1 MVMVNR
7 ILPRIGNSV
16 SVAGYLSQAANMYG
30 GFYARK
36 KALGSLGGAS
46 HGKTIKIQDGMV
58 IRIR

>member
-16 SVAGYLSQAANMYG
+16 SVAGYLTQAANMYG

-36 KALGSLGGAS
+36 KPQRSHGGAR
-46 HGKTIKIQDGMV
+46 HGTHEKISDGKV
-58 IRIR
+58 KRKR